1 MKNLKGY
8 KAAAVIYLIITIV
21 NVFWICNYDS
31 SNHLNEKVENEKNV
45 VVNYDKN

>member
-1 MKNLKGY
+1 MKKLKGY
-8 KAAAVIYLIITIV
+8 KAATIIYLIITIV

-31 SNHLNEKVENEKNV
+31 SNYSNEKVQNEKNV